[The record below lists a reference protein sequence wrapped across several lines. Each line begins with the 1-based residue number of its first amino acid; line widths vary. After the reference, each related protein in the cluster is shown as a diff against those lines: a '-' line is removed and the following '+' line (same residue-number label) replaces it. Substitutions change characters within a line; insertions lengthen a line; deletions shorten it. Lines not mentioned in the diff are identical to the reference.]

1 MFWSSC
7 RYVMEMTFITLHVP
21 ANLSNNLD
29 EFGSLLQWNGT
40 KFLRLK
46 FVSQDAEFSEFK
58 QCFEE
63 SRVPDRFTATVC
75 AIAMTVATQERTADG
90 SQPAGVVH
98 RSPLGKCRSGVD
110 IT

>member
-46 FVSQDAEFSEFK
+46 FVSQDVEFS
-58 QCFEE
+58 QN
-63 SRVPDRFTATVC
+63 SNSVL
-75 AIAMTVATQERTADG
+75 
-90 SQPAGVVH
+90 
-98 RSPLGKCRSGVD
+98 RSPECQTGLLQRCVPLP
-110 IT
+110 

>member
-1 MFWSSC
+1 
-7 RYVMEMTFITLHVP
+7 MENDVINVTC
-21 ANLSNNLD
+21 NLQIYQTIWMNLA
-29 EFGSLLQWNGT
+29 LLQWNGT
-40 KFLRLK
+40 KFLILK
-46 FVSQDAEFSEFK
+46 FVSQDVEFSEFK

-98 RSPLGKCRSGVD
+98 RSPLGKC
-110 IT
+110 

>member
-1 MFWSSC
+1 MVRC
-7 RYVMEMTFITLHVP
+7 RYVMENDVITLHVP
-21 ANLSNNLD
+21 ANLSKKLKL

-46 FVSQDAEFSEFK
+46 FVSQDVEFPEFK

-63 SRVPDRFTATVC
+63 PRVPT
-75 AIAMTVATQERTADG
+75 IAMTVATQERTADG